1 VHSQARAAEAEQI
14 DDEEEDPEETVDVY
28 PPCTVE
34 ELTVFA
40 AGALSSRSQ
49 QLTEADDIRRYFCGS
64 GVLSSDIVDD
74 ILYEVVEVS
83 AGSLADAVQACASMV
98 VLDLSASAVAAAGR
112 AAGRGKSNGSS
123 SNGSS
128 NTAHLQNGHS
138 SSSSSSGGMNGTGS
152 AAAAASA
159 AVLGADDNSD
169 DDGQADSP
177 LHRKFREKLAS
188 GTCTERDLTS
198 MADQLKG
205 REGFA
210 KLKKNIKK
218 ALKGF
223 REERELQ
230 RQAAAAAKHGGSS
243 AAGAAAS
250 TATGAAAAIAPAA
263 SMNGAATALAQK
275 PLHTTAAAIAASHN
289 TAVSGAVVNAKQ
301 YHAALNHLAIQPDL
315 VLEIAHGICGWFIGK
330 DGSRLKEMQV
340 RAYRTLSFLHSL
352 SAHTMH
358 YLNLLLS
365 AFGRALA
372 WRSMTRVHM
381 CRTQYR
387 VLRLIVLDAL
397 SSDHTASWHL

>member
-14 DDEEEDPEETVDVY
+14 DDEEEDPEETVEVY

-40 AGALSSRSQ
+40 AGALSSRSQQQ

-98 VLDLSASAVAAAGR
+98 GLDLNAGAVAAAGR
-112 AAGRGKSNGSS
+112 AAGRSKSNGSS
-123 SNGSS
+123 SS
-128 NTAHLQNGHS
+128 NSTHLQNGH
-138 SSSSSSGGMNGTGS
+138 SSSSSGGMNGTGG
-152 AAAAASA
+152 AAAAAA
-159 AVLGADDNSD
+159 AVLLGADDNSD
-169 DDGQADSP
+169 DDGQEDSP

-223 REERELQ
+223 REER
-230 RQAAAAAKHGGSS
+230 QAAAAAKHGGSAAAAAAS
-243 AAGAAAS
+243 TTAGAAAV
-250 TATGAAAAIAPAA
+250 AAPAA
-263 SMNGAATALAQK
+263 NLNGAATALAQK

-340 RAYRTLSFLHSL
+340 RSYRTLSFLQV
-352 SAHTMH
+352 
-358 YLNLLLS
+358 
-365 AFGRALA
+365 F
-372 WRSMTRVHM
+372 
-381 CRTQYR
+381 
-387 VLRLIVLDAL
+387 
-397 SSDHTASWHL
+397 

>member
-1 VHSQARAAEAEQI
+1 MYSQARASEAEQI
-14 DDEEEDPEETVDVY
+14 DDEEEDPEETVEVY

-34 ELTVFA
+34 ELTFFA

-49 QLTEADDIRRYFCGS
+49 QLIEADDIRRYFCGS

-98 VLDLSASAVAAAGR
+98 GLDLSASAVAAAGR

-123 SNGSS
+123 NSS
-128 NTAHLQNGHS
+128 AAHLQNGHS
-138 SSSSSSGGMNGTGS
+138 SSSSSSGMNGTG
-152 AAAAASA
+152 AAAAAA
-159 AVLGADDNSD
+159 TVLGADDNSD
-169 DDGQADSP
+169 DDGQEDSP

-210 KLKKNIKK
+210 KLKKSIKK

-230 RQAAAAAKHGGSS
+230 RQAAAAAKHGGNSAAATVGTTAGA
-243 AAGAAAS
+243 AAGAAA
-250 TATGAAAAIAPAA
+250 AAAAP
-263 SMNGAATALAQK
+263 AATALAQK
-275 PLHTTAAAIAASHN
+275 ALHTAAAAVAASHN

-340 RAYRTLSFLHSL
+340 FAT
-352 SAHTMH
+352 
-358 YLNLLLS
+358 
-365 AFGRALA
+365 
-372 WRSMTRVHM
+372 
-381 CRTQYR
+381 
-387 VLRLIVLDAL
+387 
-397 SSDHTASWHL
+397 